1 MKEDFLHYLWKLKL
15 VANQNLMDND
25 NCSIVIINP
34 GQHNLNEG
42 PDFLN
47 AKIKIDNQLWA
58 GDVEIHLKSSDW
70 YVHNHER
77 DPNYDAV
84 ILHVVWEDDMP
95 VFGKGNH
102 AIPTLILKN
111 FVSKDILN
119 KYHKLFGNKQV
130 WINCESQI
138 GAVDNFVINNWLEI
152 LFIERLEQKS
162 LFIDELLKTSHN
174 DWEAVFFKLL
184 IKNFGLKVNG
194 AAFFELAKSIDF
206 NILRKV
212 RPDLTDM
219 EALLFGQAHLLEK
232 NDIEDSYFLQLKNS
246 YNYLLAKF
254 KLRQNLKSGLQFF
267 RLRPDNFPTIRLAQ
281 LAALYHIKQNLFS
294 QIINCKTIDE
304 VYNLFN
310 FGVSNYWQT
319 HYTFKSATKSKRH
332 QKLTKNF
339 IDLLIINTII
349 PIFYVYQKSQGKDDF
364 VQLFNLMQAIKPE
377 SNTIIK
383 RFAGLG
389 IKADSAFYTQALI
402 QLKNKYCTKKR
413 CLHCQIGHALLKN
426 NSKN

>member
-15 VANQNLMDND
+15 IANQNLMDSN
-25 NCSIVIINP
+25 NCEIVIINP
-34 GQHNLNEG
+34 GQHNQNEG

-70 YVHNHER
+70 YVHNHEL
-77 DPNYDAV
+77 DSNYDAV
-84 ILHVVWEDDMP
+84 ILHVVWEYDVP

-119 KYHKLFGNKQV
+119 KYHKLFGNKQT
-130 WINCESQI
+130 WINCASQI
-138 GAVDNFVINNWLEI
+138 GEVDNFVINNWLEI

-162 LFIDELLKTSHN
+162 LFIEELLKTSHN
-174 DWEAVFFKLL
+174 DWEAVLFKLL
-184 IKNFGLKVNG
+184 TKNFGLKVNG

-212 RPDLTDM
+212 RTNLSDI
-219 EALLFGQAHLLEK
+219 EALLFGKANLLNN
-232 NDIEDSYFLQLKNS
+232 NDIENFYFLQLKNT
-246 YNYLLAKF
+246 YNYLVAKF
-254 KLRQNLKSGLQFF
+254 KLKQNLNSDLQFF

-281 LAALYHIKQNLFS
+281 LAALYHTKQNLFS
-294 QIINCKTIDE
+294 QVIKCKTIDE
-304 VYNLFN
+304 VYDLFN
-310 FGVSNYWQT
+310 FEVSDYWQH

-339 IDLLIINTII
+339 IDLLIINTFMPVI
-349 PIFYVYQKSQGKDDF
+349 YVYQKSQGKDNF
-364 VQLFNLMQAIKPE
+364 TQLFSLTKALKPE
-377 SNTIIK
+377 SNAIIK
-383 RFAGLG
+383 HFDSLG
-389 IKADSAFYTQALI
+389 IKADSAFKTQALL
-402 QLKNKYCTKKR
+402 QLKNEYCLNKR
-413 CLHCQIGHALLKN
+413 CLQCKIAYAILNK
-426 NSKN
+426 